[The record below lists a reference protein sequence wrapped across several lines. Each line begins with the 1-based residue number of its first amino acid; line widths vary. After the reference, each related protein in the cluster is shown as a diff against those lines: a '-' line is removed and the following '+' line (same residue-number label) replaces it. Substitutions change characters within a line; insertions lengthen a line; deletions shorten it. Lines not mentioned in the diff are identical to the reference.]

1 MNKVSYTYNLRS
13 FWLTWVIYELIFNAL
28 FALLLFQ
35 LDFFSSDQEVKD
47 KLIIEHQEALYL
59 LLFIPALFYI
69 QFRSLKNRNNLSK
82 NILNSKFQKLLFQPV
97 QTRKVIF
104 QFLMIRNCFFFLII
118 AMANP
123 LLGKVKQS
131 TKAENLELVVCL
143 DVSNSMNVKD
153 IDGTTRLEV
162 AKRALTQL
170 VNQMTG
176 ERIGICVF
184 AGSAFVQLPLTMDYH
199 AAKLFIQE
207 IQSDMISAQGT
218 NISEA
223 LSISDKMFTQLKTSK
238 GILLVTDGEDHEGL
252 GDTIVSSLTDKKVE
266 IAILGIGTD
275 KGGPVPVDIEKPG
288 LGNKQT
294 DNREMVISK
303 LNPDFIKKL
312 ATDLNGTA
320 IVTSEPFPN
329 VNQVLTE
336 INQMKRGNS
345 RNLEIEI
352 NESWYQIPLLF
363 VLISY
368 ALWVLSYWF
377 KSKTNVD

>member
-1 MNKVSYTYNLRS
+1 
-13 FWLTWVIYELIFNAL
+13 
-28 FALLLFQ
+28 
-35 LDFFSSDQEVKD
+35 
-47 KLIIEHQEALYL
+47 
-59 LLFIPALFYI
+59 
-69 QFRSLKNRNNLSK
+69 
-82 NILNSKFQKLLFQPV
+82 
-97 QTRKVIF
+97 
-104 QFLMIRNCFFFLII
+104 
-118 AMANP
+118 MANP

-266 IAILGIGTD
+266 IAILGIGTE